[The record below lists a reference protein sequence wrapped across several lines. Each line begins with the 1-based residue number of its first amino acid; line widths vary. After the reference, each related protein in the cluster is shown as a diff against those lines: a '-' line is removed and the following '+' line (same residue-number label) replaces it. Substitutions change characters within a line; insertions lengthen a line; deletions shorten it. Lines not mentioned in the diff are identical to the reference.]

1 MPGGIKKSTKR
12 LTLCAVMVALGVVI
26 LSIGSLFEVLDLT
39 TSAFA
44 AMLVVLVVIEI
55 GGFWPWLV
63 YASTGLLAL
72 LLPLKLAAAF
82 YLLFAGYY
90 PILKEKI
97 EKLRSRFVQWAI
109 KLAMMNAALTVAI
122 LAGKYILMIPETELD
137 FTWMLYPVGNA
148 AFILFDIAL
157 TRLISVYV
165 YRWRKKLRI
174 EGLR

>member
-1 MPGGIKKSTKR
+1 MPSGIKKSTKR

-26 LSIGSLFEVLDLT
+26 LSLGSLFEVLDLT

-44 AMLVVLVVIEI
+44 AMLVVLIVIEI

-63 YASTGLLAL
+63 YAATGLLAL

-97 EKLRSRFVQWAI
+97 EKLRSRVLQWVI
-109 KLAMMNAALTVAI
+109 KLVMMNAALTIAI

-137 FTWMLYPVGNA
+137 FTWMLYPMGNA